1 MAASESSILKVQQM
15 YVAYYGRPGDP
26 AGVDYWASVLDVAES
41 TGGSLDVNQFGESQ
55 EFLDG
60 IGGPDNSTAD
70 QVTILFQQMFN
81 RDPDPEGLAFWVN
94 AIDTGIVTLAQSAL
108 AIAEGVQNE
117 DAIILANKV
126 AGAVYYTE
134 QVTETGVSYTSD
146 DIASAQ
152 AIIATIDETAR
163 SVIDSYLLTDDAL
176 DLVDQG
182 DTDGGDIFTLTT
194 GQDVITGTLGD
205 DKIAGV
211 FSTGASDASSFTIGD
226 TIDGRDGD
234 DTLELY
240 VNDDGNALSFV
251 DKSITNVET
260 VMIYTTDGGWNGLNL
275 ANTVIDDLILD
286 SSLSTTLETGAD
298 ESETGGDE
306 EPAGGEEPTGG
317 DEDTGVSVDGVLAS
331 TAVTVQQIGDNADA
345 KIDLN
350 FSDDSRADADIT
362 VTLQDMNTNKANIS
376 IAEVNQTNA
385 ATSTL
390 NLNVSNVDSN
400 EVFNVD
406 AGIQTDAATSTLNLN
421 VSNVDSNEA
430 FNVGTG
436 INAKNGADVALA
448 VNADVNNVVGKDVN
462 FDLDFRT
469 NGVTATAAID
479 IADSNVHNFTL
490 DIDNDHMGTSDIDVV
505 TLNLDGMNN
514 GVSDNKANFSL
525 DSFETININVTKD
538 AVFNRLTTY
547 DLEGNDQAINIDVAS
562 GATLSFQSE
571 FEMDST
577 WTKMSGAGN
586 QTLTITGAGNVL
598 FTGLGLEMNWDA
610 STAQIVD
617 ASAMTGDLTLVDGMY
632 GRGDNRAGIDVL
644 TSGSGNDTLFLGGYT
659 TTVVTN
665 AGNDFVDVIGLDYG
679 DDNAST
685 IDGGDGTDTI
695 AINNGAHLNE
705 ATAENISNFEILDVR
720 SGTGDYDMKLE
731 SSLAGVSIT
740 DTKIRDNIN
749 IQNVA
754 AGTTLDYSVTGAS
767 DVDLMGSKSLTFN
780 LEDSSATSDELDIT
794 LSANDTDT
802 DQTAEAEITASVIA
816 AGIENVNIDSSATT
830 KSQESSL
837 GAGDALTSADYTN
850 NFDLFAEDAV
860 NIVITGD
867 AMLKL
872 AVGDVDSNARVE
884 YIDATG
890 NSAGVLID
898 VSAVD
903 ASNAVTFNGS
913 DADDK
918 YSATQNGDV
927 IQANAGADTINLATT
942 TVVDA
947 ETGTTTVSTTAEE
960 RVRYVSADDSRLVL
974 TDDDDDDDADSMS
987 GFDTVNDFGTEDIIE
1002 LSSALN
1008 LPTGDARAD
1017 ILKKG
1022 TLEVGESVADELE
1035 DLIGDGVDFFDS
1047 GLVDRATAF
1056 AVDST
1061 GDGWLFID
1069 SSGDGDFSYA
1079 DDMVIQLAGVN
1090 TLATTDIIFG

>member
-41 TGGSLDVNQFGESQ
+41 TGGSLDINQFGESQ

-60 IGGPDNSTAD
+60 IGGAGNTTAD

-94 AIDTGIVTLAQSAL
+94 SIDTGIITLAQSAL

-134 QVTETGVSYTSD
+134 QVTETGASYTSD

-176 DLVDQG
+176 ALVDQG

-194 GQDVITGTLGD
+194 GQDVITGSLGD

-260 VMIYTTDGGWNGLNL
+260 VMIYTTGGGWKGLDL

-286 SSLSTTLETGAD
+286 SSLSPTPETGAD
-298 ESETGGDE
+298 ESTTDI
-306 EPAGGEEPTGG
+306 
-317 DEDTGVSVDGVLAS
+317 DGVLAS

-345 KIDLN
+345 KINLN

-376 IAEVNQTNA
+376 IGGEDGVN
-385 ATSTL
+385 
-390 NLNVSNVDSN
+390 
-400 EVFNVD
+400 
-406 AGIQTDAATSTLNLN
+406 QTDAATSTLNLN
-421 VSNVDSNEA
+421 VSNVDSNET
-430 FNVGTG
+430 FNVGAG
-436 INAKNGADVALA
+436 IKAENRADVALA

-469 NGVTATAAID
+469 NGVTATAVID

-514 GVSDNKANFSL
+514 EVSDDKANFSL

-538 AVFNRLTTY
+538 AFFNKLTSY
-547 DLEGNDQAINIDVAS
+547 ELEGNDQAFNIDVAS
-562 GATLSFQSE
+562 GATLISQSE
-571 FEMDST
+571 WDIDST

-586 QTLTITGAGNVL
+586 QIMTITGAGNVI
-598 FTGLGLEMNWDA
+598 FSGNGLLMNWDV
-610 STAQIVD
+610 STTQILD

-632 GRGDNRAGIDVL
+632 GRGDHAGIDVL

-665 AGNDFVDVIGLDYG
+665 AGNDFVDIIGLYYG

-695 AINNGAHLNE
+695 AINNGAHLDE
-705 ATAENISNFEILDVR
+705 ATAANISNFEILDVR
-720 SGTGDYDMKLE
+720 GGTGNYDMKLE

-740 DTKIRDNIN
+740 NTKIKDNIN

-754 AGTTLDYSVTGAS
+754 AGTTLDYSVTGDL
-767 DVDLMGSKSLTFN
+767 DVDLMGSKNLTFN

-830 KSQESSL
+830 KSQESSP

-872 AVGDVDSNARVE
+872 AVGDANSNARVE

-913 DADDK
+913 DADDN
-918 YSATQNGDV
+918 YSATQNGDA

-942 TVVDA
+942 VVNT
-947 ETGTTTVSTTAEE
+947 EVSTTAEE

-974 TDDDDDDDADSMS
+974 TDADADADADSMS
-987 GFDTVNDFGTEDIIE
+987 GFDTVNNFGTAEDIIE

-1022 TLEVGESVADELE
+1022 TLEAGESVADELE

-1047 GLVDRATAF
+1047 GLVDRTTAF
-1056 AVDST
+1056 AVDSA

-1090 TLATTDIIFG
+1090 TLAITDIIFG

>member
-41 TGGSLDVNQFGESQ
+41 TGGSLDINQFGESQ

-60 IGGPDNSTAD
+60 IGGAGNTTAD

-94 AIDTGIVTLAQSAL
+94 SIDTGIITLAQSAL

-134 QVTETGVSYTSD
+134 QVTETGASYTSD

-176 DLVDQG
+176 ALVDQG

-194 GQDVITGTLGD
+194 GQDVITGSLGD

-260 VMIYTTDGGWNGLNL
+260 VMIYTTGGGWKGLDL

-286 SSLSTTLETGAD
+286 SSLSPTPETGAD
-298 ESETGGDE
+298 ESTTDI
-306 EPAGGEEPTGG
+306 
-317 DEDTGVSVDGVLAS
+317 DGVLAS

-345 KIDLN
+345 KINLN

-376 IAEVNQTNA
+376 IGGEDGVN
-385 ATSTL
+385 
-390 NLNVSNVDSN
+390 
-400 EVFNVD
+400 
-406 AGIQTDAATSTLNLN
+406 QTDAATSTLNLN
-421 VSNVDSNEA
+421 VSNVDSNET
-430 FNVGTG
+430 FNVGAG
-436 INAKNGADVALA
+436 IKAENRADVALA

-514 GVSDNKANFSL
+514 EVSDDKANFSL

-538 AVFNRLTTY
+538 AFFNKLTSY
-547 DLEGNDQAINIDVAS
+547 ELEGNDQAFNIDVAS
-562 GATLSFQSE
+562 GATLISQNE
-571 FEMDST
+571 WDIDST

-586 QTLTITGAGNVL
+586 QIMTITGAGNVI
-598 FTGLGLEMNWDA
+598 FSGNGLLMNWDV
-610 STAQIVD
+610 STTQILD

-632 GRGDNRAGIDVL
+632 GRGDHAGIDVL

-665 AGNDFVDVIGLDYG
+665 AGNDFVDIIGLYYG

-695 AINNGAHLNE
+695 AINNGAHLDE
-705 ATAENISNFEILDVR
+705 ATAANISNFEILDVR
-720 SGTGDYDMKLE
+720 GGTGNYDMKLE

-740 DTKIRDNIN
+740 NTKIKDNIN

-754 AGTTLDYSVTGAS
+754 AGTTLDYSVTGDL
-767 DVDLMGSKSLTFN
+767 DVDLMGSKNLTFN

-830 KSQESSL
+830 KSQESSP

-872 AVGDVDSNARVE
+872 AVGDANSNARVE

-913 DADDK
+913 DADDN
-918 YSATQNGDV
+918 YSATQNGDA

-942 TVVDA
+942 VVNT
-947 ETGTTTVSTTAEE
+947 EVSTTAEE

-974 TDDDDDDDADSMS
+974 TDTDADADADSMS
-987 GFDTVNDFGTEDIIE
+987 GFDTVNNFGTAEDIIE

-1022 TLEVGESVADELE
+1022 TLEAGESVADELE

-1047 GLVDRATAF
+1047 GLVDRTTAF
-1056 AVDST
+1056 AVDSA

-1090 TLATTDIIFG
+1090 TLAITDIIFG

>member
-1 MAASESSILKVQQM
+1 M
-15 YVAYYGRPGDP
+15 
-26 AGVDYWASVLDVAES
+26 
-41 TGGSLDVNQFGESQ
+41 
-55 EFLDG
+55 
-60 IGGPDNSTAD
+60 
-70 QVTILFQQMFN
+70 
-81 RDPDPEGLAFWVN
+81 
-94 AIDTGIVTLAQSAL
+94 
-108 AIAEGVQNE
+108 
-117 DAIILANKV
+117 
-126 AGAVYYTE
+126 
-134 QVTETGVSYTSD
+134 
-146 DIASAQ
+146 
-152 AIIATIDETAR
+152 
-163 SVIDSYLLTDDAL
+163 
-176 DLVDQG
+176 
-182 DTDGGDIFTLTT
+182 
-194 GQDVITGTLGD
+194 
-205 DKIAGV
+205 
-211 FSTGASDASSFTIGD
+211 
-226 TIDGRDGD
+226 
-234 DTLELY
+234 
-240 VNDDGNALSFV
+240 
-251 DKSITNVET
+251 
-260 VMIYTTDGGWNGLNL
+260 
-275 ANTVIDDLILD
+275 
-286 SSLSTTLETGAD
+286 
-298 ESETGGDE
+298 
-306 EPAGGEEPTGG
+306 
-317 DEDTGVSVDGVLAS
+317 
-331 TAVTVQQIGDNADA
+331 
-345 KIDLN
+345 
-350 FSDDSRADADIT
+350 
-362 VTLQDMNTNKANIS
+362 
-376 IAEVNQTNA
+376 
-385 ATSTL
+385 
-390 NLNVSNVDSN
+390 
-400 EVFNVD
+400 
-406 AGIQTDAATSTLNLN
+406 
-421 VSNVDSNEA
+421 
-430 FNVGTG
+430 
-436 INAKNGADVALA
+436 ALA

-514 GVSDNKANFSL
+514 EVSDDKANFSL

-538 AVFNRLTTY
+538 AFFNKLTSY
-547 DLEGNDQAINIDVAS
+547 ELEGNDQAFNIDVAS
-562 GATLSFQSE
+562 GATLISQSE
-571 FEMDST
+571 WDIDST

-586 QTLTITGAGNVL
+586 QIMTITGAGNVI
-598 FTGLGLEMNWDA
+598 FSGNGLLMNWDV
-610 STAQIVD
+610 STTQILD

-632 GRGDNRAGIDVL
+632 GRGDHAGIDVL

-665 AGNDFVDVIGLDYG
+665 AGNDFVDIIGLYYG

-695 AINNGAHLNE
+695 AINNGAHLDE
-705 ATAENISNFEILDVR
+705 ATAANISNFEILDVR
-720 SGTGDYDMKLE
+720 GGTGNYDMKLE

-740 DTKIRDNIN
+740 NTKIKDNIN

-754 AGTTLDYSVTGAS
+754 AGTTLDYSVTGDL
-767 DVDLMGSKSLTFN
+767 DVDLMGSKNLTFN

-830 KSQESSL
+830 KSQESSP

-872 AVGDVDSNARVE
+872 AVGDANSNARVE

-913 DADDK
+913 DADDN
-918 YSATQNGDV
+918 YSATQNGDA

-942 TVVDA
+942 VVNT
-947 ETGTTTVSTTAEE
+947 EVSTTAEE

-974 TDDDDDDDADSMS
+974 TDADADADADSMS
-987 GFDTVNDFGTEDIIE
+987 GFDTVNNFGTAEDIIE

-1022 TLEVGESVADELE
+1022 TLEAGESVADELE

-1047 GLVDRATAF
+1047 GLVDRTTAF
-1056 AVDST
+1056 AVDSA

-1090 TLATTDIIFG
+1090 TLAITDIIFG

>member
-41 TGGSLDVNQFGESQ
+41 TGGSLDINQFGESQ

-60 IGGPDNSTAD
+60 IGGAGNTTAD

-94 AIDTGIVTLAQSAL
+94 SIDTGIITLAQSAL

-134 QVTETGVSYTSD
+134 QVTETGASYTSD

-176 DLVDQG
+176 ALVDQG

-194 GQDVITGTLGD
+194 GQDVITGSLGD

-260 VMIYTTDGGWNGLNL
+260 VMIYTTGGGWKGLDL

-286 SSLSTTLETGAD
+286 SSLSPTPETGAD
-298 ESETGGDE
+298 ESTTDI
-306 EPAGGEEPTGG
+306 
-317 DEDTGVSVDGVLAS
+317 DGVLAS

-345 KIDLN
+345 KINLN

-376 IAEVNQTNA
+376 IGGEDGVN
-385 ATSTL
+385 
-390 NLNVSNVDSN
+390 
-400 EVFNVD
+400 
-406 AGIQTDAATSTLNLN
+406 QTDAATSTLNLN
-421 VSNVDSNEA
+421 VSNVDSNET
-430 FNVGTG
+430 FNVGAG
-436 INAKNGADVALA
+436 IKAENRADVALA

-514 GVSDNKANFSL
+514 EVSDDKANFSL

-538 AVFNRLTTY
+538 AFFNKLTSY
-547 DLEGNDQAINIDVAS
+547 ELEGNDQAFNIDVAS
-562 GATLSFQSE
+562 GATLISQSE
-571 FEMDST
+571 WDIDST

-586 QTLTITGAGNVL
+586 QIMTITGAGNVI
-598 FTGLGLEMNWDA
+598 FSGNGLLMNWDV
-610 STAQIVD
+610 STTQILD

-632 GRGDNRAGIDVL
+632 GRGDHAGIDVL
-644 TSGSGNDTLFLGGYT
+644 TSGSGNDTLSLGGYT

-665 AGNDFVDVIGLDYG
+665 AGNDFVDIIGLYYG

-695 AINNGAHLNE
+695 AINNGAHLDE
-705 ATAENISNFEILDVR
+705 ATAANISNFEILDVR
-720 SGTGDYDMKLE
+720 GGTGNYDMKLE

-740 DTKIRDNIN
+740 NTKIKDNIN

-754 AGTTLDYSVTGAS
+754 AGTTLDYSVTGDL
-767 DVDLMGSKSLTFN
+767 DVDLMGSKNLTFN

-830 KSQESSL
+830 KSQESSP

-872 AVGDVDSNARVE
+872 AVGDANSNARVE

-913 DADDK
+913 DADDN
-918 YSATQNGDV
+918 YSATQNGDA

-942 TVVDA
+942 VVNT
-947 ETGTTTVSTTAEE
+947 EVSTTAEE

-974 TDDDDDDDADSMS
+974 TDADADSMS
-987 GFDTVNDFGTEDIIE
+987 GFDTVNNFGTAEDIIE

-1022 TLEVGESVADELE
+1022 TLEAGESVADELE

-1047 GLVDRATAF
+1047 GLVDRTTAF
-1056 AVDST
+1056 AVDSA

-1090 TLATTDIIFG
+1090 TLAITDIIFG

>member
-60 IGGPDNSTAD
+60 IGGPDNDTAD

-81 RDPDPEGLAFWVN
+81 RIPDRDGLAFWVN
-94 AIDTGIVTLAQSAL
+94 AIDTGSITLAQSAL
-108 AIAEGVQNE
+108 AIVEGAQNE

-134 QVTETGVSYTSD
+134 EVTETGASYTSD

-152 AIIATIDETAR
+152 AIIATIDATAR

-176 DLVDQG
+176 DPVDQG
-182 DTDGGDIFTLTT
+182 DTDGDIFTLTT

-211 FSTGASDASSFTIGD
+211 FSTGALDASTLTIGD

-260 VMIYTTDGGWNGLNL
+260 VMINTTNSGWNGLNL
-275 ANTVIDDLILD
+275 ANTVIDDLIID
-286 SSLSTTLETGAD
+286 FSLSTTTTPETGAD
-298 ESETGGDE
+298 EPETGAD
-306 EPAGGEEPTGG
+306 EPAPT
-317 DEDTGVSVDGVLAS
+317 DVRIDGVLAS

-362 VTLQDMNTNKANIS
+362 VTLQDMNANKANTS
-376 IAEVNQTNA
+376 IGGVNGVNQTDA

-400 EVFNVD
+400 EVFNVG
-406 AGIQTDAATSTLNLN
+406 A
-421 VSNVDSNEA
+421 
-430 FNVGTG
+430 G
-436 INAKNGADVALA
+436 INANNGADVALA

-469 NGVTATAAID
+469 NGVTATATID
-479 IADSNVHNFTL
+479 IADSNVHDFTL
-490 DIDNDHMGTSDIDVV
+490 DIDNDQNGTSDIDVV
-505 TLNLDGMNN
+505 TLNLDGINN
-514 GVSDNKANFSL
+514 EASDNKANFFL
-525 DSFETININVTKD
+525 NSFETININVTKD
-538 AVFNRLTTY
+538 AFFNGLITH

-562 GATLSFQSE
+562 GATLIFQSE
-571 FEMDST
+571 LDMDST

-598 FTGLGLEMNWDA
+598 FPNMGQGLGLGMSWNVN
-610 STAQIVD
+610 TTQIVD
-617 ASAMTGDLTLVDGMY
+617 ASAMTGDLTLVDGQW
-632 GRGDNRAGIDVL
+632 GRGGNRAGIDVL

-665 AGNDFVDVIGLDYG
+665 AGNDFVDTRGIDYG
-679 DDNAST
+679 DDNALT

-695 AINNGAHLNE
+695 VINNGAHLDE
-705 ATAENISNFEILDVR
+705 ATAANISNFEILDVR
-720 SGTGDYDMKLE
+720 GGTGDYDMKLE

-749 IQNVA
+749 IQNAA
-754 AGTTLDYSVTGAS
+754 AGTTLDYSVTGAL
-767 DVDLMGSKSLTFN
+767 DVDLMGSKNLTFN
-780 LEDSSATSDELDIT
+780 LEDSSGTSDELDIT

-802 DQTAEAEITASVIA
+802 DLTAEAEITASVIA

-830 KSQESSL
+830 KSQEL
-837 GAGDALTSADYTN
+837 GGGNALTSADYTN

-872 AVGDVDSNARVE
+872 AVGDANSNARVE

-913 DADDK
+913 DADDT

-942 TVVDA
+942 VDA
-947 ETGTTTVSTTAEE
+947 EDAET
-960 RVRYVSADDSRLVL
+960 VRYVSADDSRLVL
-974 TDDDDDDDADSMS
+974 TTDDDADSIS
-987 GFDTVNDFGTEDIIE
+987 GFDTVNNFVTEEDIIE

-1022 TLEVGESVADELE
+1022 TLEVGDGVADELK

>member
-41 TGGSLDVNQFGESQ
+41 TGGTLDVNQFGESQ

-60 IGGPDNSTAD
+60 IGGPDNDTAD

-81 RDPDPEGLAFWVN
+81 RIPDRDGLAFWVN
-94 AIDTGIVTLAQSAL
+94 AIDTGSITLAQSAL
-108 AIAEGVQNE
+108 AIVEGAQNE

-134 QVTETGVSYTSD
+134 EVTETGASYTSD

-152 AIIATIDETAR
+152 AIIATIDATAR

-176 DLVDQG
+176 DPVDQG
-182 DTDGGDIFTLTT
+182 DTDGDIFTLTT

-211 FSTGASDASSFTIGD
+211 FSTGALDASTLTIGD

-260 VMIYTTDGGWNGLNL
+260 VMINTTDSGWSGLNL

-286 SSLSTTLETGAD
+286 FSLSTTPETGAD
-298 ESETGGDE
+298 ES
-306 EPAGGEEPTGG
+306 APT
-317 DEDTGVSVDGVLAS
+317 DVRIDGVLAS

-362 VTLQDMNTNKANIS
+362 VTLQDMNTNKANTS
-376 IAEVNQTNA
+376 IGGVNGVNQTDA

-400 EVFNVD
+400 EVFNVG
-406 AGIQTDAATSTLNLN
+406 A
-421 VSNVDSNEA
+421 
-430 FNVGTG
+430 G
-436 INAKNGADVALA
+436 INANNGADVALA
-448 VNADVNNVVGKDVN
+448 VNADINNVVGKDVN

-469 NGVTATAAID
+469 NGVTATATID

-490 DIDNDHMGTSDIDVV
+490 DIDNDQNGTSDIDVV
-505 TLNLDGMNN
+505 TLNLDGINN
-514 GVSDNKANFSL
+514 EVSDNKANFSL
-525 DSFETININVTKD
+525 NGFETININVTKD
-538 AVFNRLTTY
+538 AFFKTITTQ

-562 GATLSFQSE
+562 GATLILQE
-571 FEMDST
+571 LDMDST
-577 WTKMSGAGN
+577 WAKMSGAGN

-598 FTGLGLEMNWDA
+598 FPNLELGLGMNWDVN
-610 STAQIVD
+610 TTHIVD
-617 ASAMTGDLTLVDGMY
+617 ASAMTGDLTLVDYMY
-632 GRGDNRAGIDVL
+632 GRGDHAGIDVL
-644 TSGSGNDTLFLGGYT
+644 TSGSGNDTLLLGGYT

-665 AGNDFVDVIGLDYG
+665 AGNDFVDIRDIDYG

-695 AINNGAHLNE
+695 AIKNGAHLDE
-705 ATAENISNFEILDVR
+705 ATAVNISNFEILDVR
-720 SGTGDYDMKLE
+720 GGTGDYDMKLE

-740 DTKIRDNIN
+740 DTTIKDNIN
-749 IQNVA
+749 IQNA
-754 AGTTLDYSVTGAS
+754 SAGTTLDYSVTGAS
-767 DVDLMGSKSLTFN
+767 DVDLMGSKNLTFN

-802 DQTAEAEITASVIA
+802 DLTAEAEITASVIA

-830 KSQESSL
+830 KSQEL
-837 GAGDALTSADYTN
+837 GDGDALTSADYTN

-867 AMLKL
+867 AKL
-872 AVGDVDSNARVE
+872 NLDVGDANSNARVE

-898 VSAVD
+898 VSAVN

-913 DADDK
+913 DADDE
-918 YSATQNGDV
+918 YSATQNGDE
-927 IQANAGADTINLATT
+927 IQANAGADTINLTSA
-942 TVVDA
+942 
-947 ETGTTTVSTTAEE
+947 AEE

-974 TDDDDDDDADSMS
+974 TDDADSMS
-987 GFDTVNDFGTEDIIE
+987 GFDTVNNFDTEEDIIE
-1002 LSSALN
+1002 LSSTLN
-1008 LPTGDARAD
+1008 LSTGDARAD

-1022 TLEVGESVADELE
+1022 TLEAGEGVADELK

-1061 GDGWLFID
+1061 GSGWLFID